1 MVDRNLIRTLEDDD
15 LSQMVLEMFPEEDGV
30 DYDNWLPDDL
40 QTQSYEINQIIDGK
54 IISVDDDLV
63 LIDVGYK
70 SEGTLSRSEWKEH
83 EDPPEPGQAVKVL
96 IQDLEDD
103 MGAADDPHGQIAI
116 SKEKADI
123 ILHWQHVISNVT
135 EGDIVTGT
143 CTRKIKGGLLVDI
156 GVPVFLPASQ
166 VDIRRPGDI
175 ADFIGRVVQCEVLK
189 IDEQRRNIVVSRRS
203 LIEKERQYAQQKL
216 LEELEID
223 QIRTGVVKNIAD
235 FGAFVDLGG
244 IDGLLHIT
252 DMSHSRIQHPSDM
265 VSIDQQIDV
274 KVLNIDREKIKIA
287 LGIKQMLSNPW
298 DDVEEKY
305 PVNTIHKGEVVNVMS
320 YGAFVKLEP
329 GIEGLVHI
337 SEMSWVKRINHPSE
351 LVQIGDEI
359 DVAVLGIDRA
369 GEQMSLGIKQTQSN
383 PWDDV
388 QDRYP
393 ADKMVN
399 GKVRNLTNYG
409 AFIELEEG
417 IDGLL
422 HVSDMSWTR
431 KISHP
436 SEMLEK
442 GQELQCKILAV
453 DIDRRR
459 IALGLK
465 QLANDPWA
473 TDIPAKYQ
481 PGQVIN
487 GKVTKITNF
496 GVFVGLEDGLEGLLH
511 ISELSDQK
519 VENPED
525 VVNVGDELEVK
536 ILRVDTEE
544 RKIGLSRRRVEW
556 NEEKE
561 AAENAKEQA
570 AVATKMDTAD
580 LKGGLGSAGPLISP
594 SMASDDV
601 PATPE
606 AAAAAAPEAAAEP
619 AAEPE
624 AAEEASEG

>member
-15 LSQMVLEMFPEEDGV
+15 ISQLVLDMFPDDEI
-30 DYDNWLPDDL
+30 DYDNWLPDELD
-40 QTQSYEINQIIDGK
+40 TQAYEINKIIEGK
-54 IISVDDDLV
+54 IISVQDDIVLV
-63 LIDVGYK
+63 DVGYK
-70 SEGTLSRSEWKEH
+70 SEGTLSLNEWKET
-83 EDPPEPGQAVKVL
+83 EDPPEVGQTVQVL

-103 MGAADDPHGQIAI
+103 QGMADDPHGQIAI

-123 ILHWQHVISNVT
+123 ILHWKHVISNVT

-216 LEELEID
+216 LEELEIG
-223 QIRTGVVKNIAD
+223 QVRSGVVKNIAD

-265 VSIDQQIDV
+265 VAIDQQIDV

-287 LGIKQMLSNPW
+287 LGMKQMLSNPW
-298 DDVEEKY
+298 DDVETKY

-359 DVAVLGIDRA
+359 DVCVLGIDRQ
-369 GEQMSLGIKQTQSN
+369 GEQMSLGIKQTQAN

-393 ADKMVN
+393 SDKLVK

-442 GQELQCKILAV
+442 GQEIECKILAV

-481 PGQVIN
+481 PGQIIHGN
-487 GKVTKITNF
+487 VTKITNF

-525 VVNVGDELEVK
+525 VVNVGDKLEVK
-536 ILRVDTEE
+536 ILRVDTDE

-561 AAENAKEQA
+561 AAENAKEA
-570 AVATKMDTAD
+570 AAAAQKVDTAD

-594 SMASDDV
+594 DMASDR
-601 PATPE
+601 
-606 AAAAAAPEAAAEP
+606 
-619 AAEPE
+619 
-624 AAEEASEG
+624 EESEEE